1 MHTLKA
7 TASSSLGLPAES
19 YIYSIAASAPGSFA
33 AISSDDSLRVFDAA
47 NLERVSVISRKTHD
61 GVSALRSYTGD
72 SQLLVTGGR
81 EGSVK
86 VWDVR
91 AGNAVVE
98 METGESVSFSIVF
111 FCFLPLLGFELL
123 YPEGLLARS
132 VNRAGLSGVG
142 EFLRHG
148 CKDGPGQCCKCFF
161 LGCTWADCRV

>member
-47 NLERVSVISRKTHD
+47 NLDRVSVISRKTHD

-111 FCFLPLLGFELL
+111 FSAFCPCWVLNCCTP
-123 YPEGLLARS
+123 RDCCS
-132 VNRAGLSGVG
+132 VCQSGRPVWYRRISASWLQG
-142 EFLRHG
+142 WPWPVL
-148 CKDGPGQCCKCFF
+148 
-161 LGCTWADCRV
+161 